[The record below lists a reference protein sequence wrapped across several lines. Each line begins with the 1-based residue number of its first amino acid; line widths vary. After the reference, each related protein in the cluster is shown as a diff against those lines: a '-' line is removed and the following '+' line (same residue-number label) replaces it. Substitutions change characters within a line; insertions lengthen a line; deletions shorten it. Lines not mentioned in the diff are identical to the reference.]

1 MQDRS
6 FEEKE
11 MEGREDSVSKMG
23 DDVEGNAAPE
33 EELHLED
40 LSTENDK
47 CNVEGDEP
55 EEVDIADTILK
66 ADGSSDGLW
75 GSQEWMAAVDEIEGG
90 M

>member
-6 FEEKE
+6 FKEKKE
-11 MEGREDSVSKMG
+11 MQGREDSLSKMG
-23 DDVEGNAAPE
+23 DDVED
-33 EELHLED
+33 ED

-55 EEVDIADTILK
+55 EENLADTILK

-75 GSQEWMAAVDEIEGG
+75 GSQEWMTAVDEIEGG